1 MNKKYIIPGV
11 LVILIVIA
19 WLVLGNSSSDSTNIF
34 VKPKT
39 GPFQVTIT
47 TNGELQAKNST
58 EITGP
63 AAGMRSIRAFNV
75 KIAKLVP
82 EGTRVK
88 KGDVVAVLDRSQI
101 SDNLQDAQQ
110 ELKQRKTDLN
120 DAKLDTAKTLSQAR
134 NSVLSSKFDVQQAK
148 IAVKQSQYESPATQ
162 KKVQYDLD
170 KAKREYEQQ
179 KQSLKLASVQAES
192 KIQNL
197 RRKVQDEDKKIKN
210 LKKVSDKFTI
220 HAPQNGMVIY
230 ARNRRDGTKIK
241 EGDQVSFFNPVVAK
255 LPDFSVMQSVTYV
268 SEVDIQKVHTGQKAD
283 ISLDAYP
290 DKHLTGDVTQ
300 VANIG
305 EQRPN
310 SSTKVFQVTIQIN
323 QSDSSLRPAMTTQ
336 NIIHT
341 NYVDSA
347 LYIPLEA
354 VHSYHDSL
362 NVVYKHRGGKPVM
375 QQIALGL
382 MNDNDA
388 VVKAGLNK
396 DTQLYLSMPPDT
408 SDIKKVF
415 LPDSTVQKYKTHEQ
429 APQKL
434 HKKQEH
440 QQRMM
445 DGRGHFQRKKGAKKG
460 TSRSKQKAGNSK
472 K

>member
-11 LVILIVIA
+11 LVILIVAA
-19 WLVLGNSSSDSTNIF
+19 WLILGNKSSDSTNIF

-63 AAGMRSIRAFNV
+63 ATGMRSIRAFNV

-110 ELKQRKTDLN
+110 ELKQRKSDLN
-120 DAKLDTAKTLSQAR
+120 DAKLDTSKTLSDAR
-134 NSVLSSKFDVQQAK
+134 NSVINGQFNVQQAK

-162 KKVQYDLD
+162 KQVQYDLD

-179 KQSLKLASVQAES
+179 KQSLKLAKVQAES

-197 RRKVQDEDKKIKN
+197 RRKVQDEDNKIKN
-210 LKKVSDKFTI
+210 LKKVSAKFTI

-241 EGDQVSFFNPVVAK
+241 EGDQVSFFDPVVAK
-255 LPDFSVMQSVTYV
+255 LPDFSVMQSITYV
-268 SEVDIQKVHTGQKAD
+268 SEVDIQKVHKGQNVN

-323 QSDSSLRPAMTTQ
+323 QSDSTLRPAMTTQ

-347 LYIPLEA
+347 LYIPLAA

-362 NVVYKHRGGKPVM
+362 NVVYKHHGGQPVM
-375 QQIALGL
+375 QQIVLGL
-382 MNDNDA
+382 MNDNNA
-388 VVKAGLNK
+388 IVKAGLSKN
-396 DTQLYLSMPPDT
+396 TQLYLSMPSDT
-408 SDIKKVF
+408 SKIKKIL
-415 LPDSTVQKYKTHEQ
+415 LPDSVVQKYKSREK
-429 APQKL
+429 PKRKP
-434 HKKQEH
+434 HKKQEPR
-440 QQRMM
+440 QKMM
-445 DGRGHFQRKKGAKKG
+445 RGRGHFPHKKGAG
-460 TSRSKQKAGNSK
+460 QGASHSK
-472 K
+472 